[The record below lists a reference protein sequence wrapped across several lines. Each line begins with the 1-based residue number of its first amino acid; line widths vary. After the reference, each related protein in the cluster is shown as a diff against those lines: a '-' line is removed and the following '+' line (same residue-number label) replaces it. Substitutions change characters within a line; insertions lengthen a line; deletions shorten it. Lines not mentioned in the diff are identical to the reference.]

1 MKDYII
7 IFQPARLILE
17 PFLNTDTSLVLH
29 SLATTF
35 NIHNRSKLYQC
46 QVAPESSSRMYACT
60 LYVTFQTI
68 QNDCYHLIWLIYYIL
83 YPKKDKNQ
91 RVAIEGKSPVA
102 LHDYCE
108 QDISVP

>member
-1 MKDYII
+1 
-7 IFQPARLILE
+7 
-17 PFLNTDTSLVLH
+17 
-29 SLATTF
+29 
-35 NIHNRSKLYQC
+35 
-46 QVAPESSSRMYACT
+46 MYALC
-60 LYVTFQTI
+60 YVLD
-68 QNDCYHLIWLIYYIL
+68 NSKRLSSLELAYIL